1 MGLMEKLVTFTTEP
15 PLPLASRRRGAGVP
29 LEGLAAII
37 QIILDLLVFSILFT
51 ISPLV
56 VGAIVEAS

>member
-1 MGLMEKLVTFTTEP
+1 MKKLATFTTEP

-37 QIILDLLVFSILFT
+37 QIILDLLFYSIFIT
-51 ISPLV
+51 MSPLV